1 MAGARDFQRLVE
13 IVGLEPG
20 QRAHALRQ
28 VVIPEVGDLDIERP
42 LQPLIDGLNAQTGNG
57 PLPANPINIAMQGHR
72 SKNLAKGR
80 K

>member
-1 MAGARDFQRLVE
+1 
-13 IVGLEPG
+13 
-20 QRAHALRQ
+20 
-28 VVIPEVGDLDIERP
+28 
-42 LQPLIDGLNAQTGNG
+42 LNAQTGNG